1 MGLKIGNV
9 WKLLKMGKLRGFW
22 CVYYIT
28 LLHTMQ
34 TSYIYIDIYSFSNQP
49 TSFLMLQRRWIRQW
63 LRHLPCL
70 EIFQLKVYYYH
81 QVVSLNLCHQSLTKG
96 RWEIK
101 YEEFLSALHISYT
114 IISQTLHCMV
124 YLHTICKFTPQ
135 LPKCRSV
142 DQPQWASSYAM
153 PTFFNHC
160 NFLVGGKERS
170 TESTS
175 FNSHLLRK
183 LCKNDENFSDIF
195 ESLGNTNFLW
205 NKAFFR
211 WYKFFSMIF
220 FADSE
225 IPDSFQILR
234 SEWRSPFPPEFWP
247 PTKSRMSFFS
257 MRHMINMTPQHERWL
272 SPLVWTKM
280 QINNSHWL
288 NSSRWM
294 TSLKKISLSICLVL
308 CTPPACEPQNLQK
321 NGSASSNYTD
331 SLMYSHP
338 IHPFTR
344 ITSLV
349 FLLNLIDGGIHL
361 LSTTCLPPLI
371 CCELWCQLSIE
382 LKSCCFQPIWE
393 AWNGKQENLNV
404 LRVKNKECER
414 NRQQLIPIKQTR
426 IWLNIEHLS
435 HETNLYLFHYYWW
448 ITKKTWAFFLN
459 NPYNIL

>member
-211 WYKFFSMIF
+211 WYKFFFHDF
-220 FADSE
+220 FCGFWDPGLFPNPSIRMEVSISTWVLTPHKVENVVFFDEAYDQYDPTARTMTVPFGLDQDANQQLSLVE
-225 IPDSFQILR
+225 FVEMDDFLEKNLSIDLPGALHTTSLWATKSAEKWISIIKLYRLSHVFPSHSPIHQDNFTCFSLESYWWWDTSTQYHLPTTFDLLWVVMSTFNRIEVLLLSAHLR
-234 SEWRSPFPPEFWP
+234 SMKWETGKPECFAG
-247 PTKSRMSFFS
+247 
-257 MRHMINMTPQHERWL
+257 
-272 SPLVWTKM
+272 
-280 QINNSHWL
+280 
-288 NSSRWM
+288 
-294 TSLKKISLSICLVL
+294 KK
-308 CTPPACEPQNLQK
+308 
-321 NGSASSNYTD
+321 
-331 SLMYSHP
+331 
-338 IHPFTR
+338 
-344 ITSLV
+344 
-349 FLLNLIDGGIHL
+349 
-361 LSTTCLPPLI
+361 
-371 CCELWCQLSIE
+371 
-382 LKSCCFQPIWE
+382 
-393 AWNGKQENLNV
+393 
-404 LRVKNKECER
+404 
-414 NRQQLIPIKQTR
+414 
-426 IWLNIEHLS
+426 
-435 HETNLYLFHYYWW
+435 
-448 ITKKTWAFFLN
+448 
-459 NPYNIL
+459 